1 MGVMNIEELRAKLV
15 AAPRGELRDISKV
28 TGIPY
33 ETIRRVKAQETA
45 HPRIDTF
52 TKICNYYENR
62 A

>member
-1 MGVMNIEELRAKLV
+1 MNIDELRAKLV
-15 AAPRGELRDISKV
+15 AAPRGELRDIARV

-52 TKICNYYENR
+52 TKICNYYEAR
-62 A
+62 AQ